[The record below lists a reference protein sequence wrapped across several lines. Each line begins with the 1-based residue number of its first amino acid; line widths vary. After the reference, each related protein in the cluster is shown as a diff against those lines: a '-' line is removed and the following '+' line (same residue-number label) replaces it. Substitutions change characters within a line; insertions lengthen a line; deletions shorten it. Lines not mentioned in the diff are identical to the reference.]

1 LVVVRRKADSF
12 AALRNGNAKEEW
24 KCKVRMEMQ
33 SANGNAKCEWKCKG
47 ATEWRW
53 GGQNDGGAFNHIGGS
68 TPREAKGR
76 VPCGSRPLLSESAKT
91 WFGGRVTTDC
101 YLRIV
106 RSLRAKPALPEL
118 SLPFHSPARAFLC
131 RLSAVGCPS
140 ALRVPLP
147 GLFNGLCPLSPTW
160 KISLPLKKQYSCS
173 GKNQW
178 GWRGIFLWKWQCL
191 CGNSA
196 GVVPVVRGPLR
207 VACVAGFQRVLK
219 RHWRT
224 ERRTSAAKEAAEKVR
239 PAAFAERSGA
249 KESA

>member
-1 LVVVRRKADSF
+1 
-12 AALRNGNAKEEW
+12 
-24 KCKVRMEMQ
+24 MQ